1 VLAALLVSGAASL
14 ALIILAV
21 LGQLTGPWRI
31 LLLAGAA
38 SMLVVA
44 AVGRWW
50 TGRRSGAAAPRTGSV
65 AGTRSG
71 MDTGAPAGT
80 PPPDSFAVQRRSFLG
95 TGISV
100 AAGALGAAAA
110 ATVSANDRAAAPG
123 VDATG
128 VEATGPAGSAKGA
141 AQMIDI
147 REFVGLVV
155 DRPTTDDPDSWDWT
169 PALRAAVQAAAE
181 RAGDVR
187 RLPGEPAAFR
197 RDRLPTVRLPQGR
210 YRIRGPVDVRYLHGL
225 TVRGDGPEAT
235 VLTHETG
242 TTLFHV
248 NRSHAV
254 TFADLTV
261 DGRESGVEGPVTG
274 LLEGSC
280 AFRLE
285 EWSGDGKRAGGN
297 TFAIRFD
304 NVQVTQMHRAF
315 HFVGDQMTDGV
326 LWSNVWLRDNF
337 IDFHYENSQ
346 AVNHQLVGGQVA
358 YGVDH
363 AHEVYQERLN
373 RWKSPPD
380 VRDGAMFR
388 IRVGGQISMFG
399 GVIIARK
406 STLLFDRPPQDA
418 SLGATVNVLPYLF
431 VGTRW
436 EMRERDP
443 VGDAFGLQ
451 RNTVVRY
458 AEPFAGPAVVRPAVR
473 FVGCDW
479 LVLPD
484 QVDLLHLANAVS
496 ITADSC
502 RVWPEGRGGLTSL
515 LDAATTAR
523 PGTYRSVNSSLLSHA
538 RRGGPGGAPAPTTNH
553 IVEMHDTPASAG
565 RPGQQPLHRR
575 TLVPG
580 VPYSPRRVLY
590 RGAAGELLAAGA
602 TRLQTTLL
610 VPGEGNAVI
619 TRVGVAAL
627 TDTSGAPVTVTFA
640 GNGSQ
645 LRYAELVVDSS
656 GAGQFDGTEL
666 SKHSRPYAVVED
678 LSPGDGRISVT
689 LTRQAAAGELRGY
702 VYVDYA

>member
-1 VLAALLVSGAASL
+1 MSATPLNRKRSPGWVLAAILVSGAASI
-14 ALIILAV
+14 AVVALAV
-21 LGQLTGPWRI
+21 LGHDAWGRRS
-31 LLLAGAA
+31 LLLA
-38 SMLVVA
+38 VA
-44 AVGRWW
+44 AGTLVLAATARWL
-50 TGRRSGAAAPRTGSV
+50 TGRRSSPSRTDDGI
-65 AGTRSG
+65 GT
-71 MDTGAPAGT
+71 GT
-80 PPPDSFAVQRRSFLG
+80 PARSPATVERRSFLG

-100 AAGALGAAAA
+100 AAGALGAAAV
-110 ATVSANDRAAAPG
+110 ATVSGNDRAAGSG
-123 VDATG
+123 VATTAGADGDGDGDAQT
-128 VEATGPAGSAKGA
+128 
-141 AQMIDI
+141 IDI
-147 REFVGLVV
+147 REFAGLVV
-155 DRPTTDDPDSWDWT
+155 DRPTADDPDSWDWT

-181 RAGDVR
+181 RAGAVL
-187 RLPGEPAAFR
+187 RLPGQPAAFR

-210 YRIRGPVDVRYLHGL
+210 YRIRGPIELHYLHGL
-225 TVRGDGPEAT
+225 IVRGDGPEAT

-242 TTLFHV
+242 TTLFHI

-254 TFADLTV
+254 TFAGLTV
-261 DGRESGVEGPVTG
+261 DGRETGVEGPVTG

-285 EWSGDGKRAGGN
+285 EWSGDGRRAGGN

-363 AHEVYQERLN
+363 AHEAYQARLN
-373 RWKSPPD
+373 RWTSRPD

-388 IRVGGQISMFG
+388 VRVGGQISVFG

-458 AEPFAGPAVVRPAVR
+458 AEPFAAPAVVRPAVR

-484 QVDLLHLANAVS
+484 QVDLLHLANAVT

-502 RVWPEGRGGLTSL
+502 RVWPEGRGGLMSL
-515 LDAATTAR
+515 LDANTPAR
-523 PGTYRSVNSSLLSHA
+523 PGSYRSVNSTLLSHL
-538 RRGGPGGAPAPTTNH
+538 RRGGPDGAPAPTTNH
-553 IVEMHDTPASAG
+553 IVEMHDGPAPAG
-565 RPGQQPLHRR
+565 RPLQQPMHRR

-580 VPYSPRRVLY
+580 VPYSTRRVFY
-590 RGAAGELLAAGA
+590 RGAAGELFTAGA
-602 TRLQTTLL
+602 TRLETTLL
-610 VPGEGNAVI
+610 LPGEGNAVI

-640 GNGSQ
+640 GGGGQ

-656 GAGQFDGTEL
+656 GAGRFDGMVLTDH
-666 SKHSRPYAVVED
+666 SKPYAVVEAP
-678 LSPGDGRISVT
+678 SPGDGRISVT
-689 LTRQAAAGELRGY
+689 ATRAAAATLTGY
-702 VYVDYA
+702 LYVDYA